1 MCQKLFIIWQIL
13 GNGVWNYWHGWNTLE
28 IIIRDYIDPNLQYK
42 VSLGN
47 CIKDLTEG
55 NVLTEFIDEIDIFN
69 KEVKEK
75 KLPFTFIRTLNN
87 STKLKVSAEDLIID
101 VHSKM

>member
-1 MCQKLFIIWQIL
+1 MQTSSAMTHYEYTRMRGIILQQ
-13 GNGVWNYWHGWNTLE
+13 LE
-28 IIIRDYIDPNLQYK
+28 DGMPPFVEVDKNDT
-42 VSLGN
+42 N
-47 CIKDLTEG
+47 
-55 NVLTEFIDEIDIFN
+55 IDIFN